1 MNNSDKNNE
10 ERTFI
15 MKAFL
20 EEYGVIIVAVIVILL
35 VIGVATIFGDRIR
48 EAIISILDTFM
59 TQAETSSGVK
69 IDG

>member
-1 MNNSDKNNE
+1 
-10 ERTFI
+10 